1 MNRQSVQDRCPSC
14 GSTNI
19 RISRRRGIERLA
31 PFFGLS
37 SHRCCR
43 CAAIFFVDT
52 AEAEVAGAGL
62 EPQAPRATVGVT

>member
-1 MNRQSVQDRCPSC
+1 MNRQSIQGRCPQC
-14 GSTNI
+14 GSTSI

-37 SHRCCR
+37 SHRCCC

-52 AEAEVAGAGL
+52 AEVDEAGL